1 MMPIG
6 NATASYTATIG
17 SSTVDSRL
25 FYNIFQI
32 FILFMTA
39 PSLCLFFSIT
49 ITIFIEMKLREN
61 SRYILFANLLACDTF
76 FLLYSTIMATLIW
89 LQTNLSL
96 TSCNVNTMVSTILNQ
111 SGVMCVTLMSVE
123 RYVAICHPFH
133 HPRWFSHRKT
143 LQFLAV
149 IWSIASVFPLASGIL
164 VFTSGVT
171 VNNTRT
177 CSSYLT
183 DSLMPNPMAIAVLR
197 EFPNAVIF
205 TVCIIALI
213 FTYFNIMMAARKA
226 SDDVSKAKRAKQTV
240 VLHGLQLFLY
250 LCSLGNT
257 LFAILFAKMTSDPN
271 VMTIL
276 RLCNYLFL
284 YYSSRFVVPLIYG
297 IRDKQLRQCLR
308 KKITCHYNRVTTF

>member
-1 MMPIG
+1 MMPIA
-6 NATASYTATIG
+6 NATVNHTATID
-17 SSTVDSRL
+17 SSTVVTQI
-25 FYNIFQI
+25 FYTIFQMI
-32 FILFMTA
+32 NLFMTA
-39 PSLCLFFSIT
+39 PSLCLFLSIT
-49 ITIFIEMKLREN
+49 VTIFTEMKLREN
-61 SRYILFANLLACDTF
+61 SRYILFANLIACDTF
-76 FLLYSTIMATLIW
+76 FLLSSTIMSTLIW

-96 TSCNVNTMVSTILNQ
+96 TSCNVHTMISTILNQ
-111 SGVMCVTLMSVE
+111 SGVLCVTLMSVE

-149 IWSIASVFPLASGIL
+149 IWSVASVFPLACGTL

-226 SDDVSKAKRAKQTV
+226 SDDASKAKRAKQTV
-240 VLHGLQLFLY
+240 ILHGLQLFLY
-250 LCSLGNT
+250 LCSLGNRLFET
-257 LFAILFAKMTSDPN
+257 LFAIITTDYN
-271 VMTIL
+271 VVIIL
-276 RLCNYLFL
+276 RLCNFLFL

-297 IRDKQLRQCLR
+297 IRDKKLRQCLR
-308 KKITCHYNRVTTF
+308 KKITCHYNRVTAF

>member
-6 NATASYTATIG
+6 NVTASYTATIG

-49 ITIFIEMKLREN
+49 ITIFTEMKLREN
-61 SRYILFANLLACDTF
+61 SRYILFANLIACDTF
-76 FLLYSTIMATLIW
+76 FLFYSTVMATLIW

-149 IWSIASVFPLASGIL
+149 IWSVASVFPLACGTL

-183 DSLMPNPMAIAVLR
+183 DSLMPNPMAITVLR

-213 FTYFNIMMAARKA
+213 FTYFNIMMVARKA
-226 SDDVSKAKRAKQTV
+226 SDDASKAKRAKQTV
-240 VLHGLQLFLY
+240 ILHGLQLFLY

-297 IRDKQLRQCLR
+297 IRDKKLRQCLR
-308 KKITCHYNRVTTF
+308 KKITCHYNRVTAF

>member
-1 MMPIG
+1 MPIG
-6 NATASYTATIG
+6 NATANHTATID
-17 SSTVDSRL
+17 SSSVVTRM
-25 FYNIFQI
+25 FYTIFQI
-32 FILFMTA
+32 VNLFMTV
-39 PSLCLFFSIT
+39 PSLCLFLSIT
-49 ITIFIEMKLREN
+49 VTIFTEMKLREN
-61 SRYILFANLLACDTF
+61 SRYILFANLIACDTF
-76 FLLYSTIMATLIW
+76 FLLCTTIMSTLIW
-89 LQTNLSL
+89 LRTNLSL
-96 TSCNVNTMVSTILNQ
+96 TSCNMNTMVSTILNQ

-149 IWSIASVFPLASGIL
+149 IWSVASVFPLACGTL

-177 CSSYLT
+177 CSTYLT
-183 DSLMPNPMAIAVLR
+183 DSLMPNPMVITVLR
-197 EFPNAVIF
+197 EFPNVVIF

-226 SDDVSKAKRAKQTV
+226 ADDASKAKRAKQTV
-240 VLHGLQLFLY
+240 ILHGLQLFMY
-250 LCSLGNT
+250 LCSLGNA
-257 LFAILFAKMTSDPN
+257 LFLILFATITTDPN
-271 VMTIL
+271 VATIL
-276 RLCNYLFL
+276 RLCNYFFL